1 MNSIESLSMGICT
14 LTEMNDEYE
23 RFISDHPF
31 ININKNSLKITL
43 EELINNR
50 ETILSKGSEGKT
62 WVENYHNINKV
73 GDKLYT
79 YYKSIGLTNR

>member
-1 MNSIESLSMGICT
+1 MKLNKMRVL
-14 LTEMNDEYE
+14 
-23 RFISDHPF
+23 FIGAVKFSQ
-31 ININKNSLKITL
+31 ITL

-50 ETILSKGSEGKT
+50 ETILSKGSEGKI

-79 YYKSIGLTNR
+79 YYKSIGLTNRQI